1 MKTEVETAEKP
12 SSVFWL
18 LVVFLAVVFLTGGT
32 SRGDAQSLAILFPWT
47 ILACG
52 TALITLRLEHVRQ
65 HASLFIGFGVLL
77 AFTLL
82 YLVPLPSNIWQSFPG
97 RTDIVAIDEM
107 VGLENSSRPVTLMP
121 NAGWLSAYTLFTPL
135 AVLLFGVQLKRD
147 DLYRLLPLFISLGAV
162 SGLLGLLQIA
172 GTPGGPLYFYRITNS
187 DSAVGLFANRNHAA
201 TLLAS
206 LFPMLAVFAS
216 AGAGRHEVPQSR
228 LLIAAAIALV
238 LIPLILVTGSRAGL
252 VLAVIGLVGASLLYR
267 QPVRKQDYGSKTRK
281 LKWLTLPRLAVV
293 AVLCLAI
300 LTVYFSR
307 AEALDRLFG
316 QSMDADSRSI
326 FWAESLNLFYKYFP
340 LGSGAGAFGSAYQI
354 IEKDH
359 MLTSFYLNRAHND
372 WVELAVTFGILTIL
386 FIGFAVIQFLRG
398 TIRLWFSANKKR
410 RSVIF
415 GRMAGIIIAMLGA
428 ASIADYPIRTPT
440 MMCLFGVAI
449 LWFNAA
455 TKTESSGSRIETS
468 I

>member
-1 MKTEVETAEKP
+1 MKTEAENAEKP
-12 SSVFWL
+12 SIVFWL
-18 LVVFLAVVFLTGGT
+18 LVVFLTVVFLTGGT

-52 TALITLRLEHVRQ
+52 TALMTLRCEHVRR
-65 HASLFIGFGVLL
+65 HASLFLGFGVLL
-77 AFTLL
+77 IFTLL
-82 YLVPLPSNIWQSFPG
+82 YLVPLPSALWQNFPG
-97 RTDIVAIDEM
+97 RADIVVVDRI
-107 VGLENSSRPVTLMP
+107 VGLENSLRPITLMP

-147 DLYRLLPLFISLGAV
+147 DLYRLLPVFISLGAV
-162 SGLLGLLQIA
+162 SGLVGLLQIA

-201 TLLAS
+201 TLLACV
-206 LFPMLAVFAS
+206 FPMLAVFAS
-216 AGAGRHEVPQSR
+216 VGAGRHEVSQSR

-252 VLAVIGLVGASLLYR
+252 VLAVVGLSGALLLYR
-267 QPVRKQDYGSKTRK
+267 QPVRKQDIGSQTS
-281 LKWLTLPRLAVV
+281 KWLTLPKLTVA
-293 AVLCLAI
+293 AVLCLGL

-307 AEALDRLFG
+307 AEAIDRLFG

-354 IEKDH
+354 IEKDR

-386 FIGFAVIQFLRG
+386 FVGIAAIQFVRG
-398 TIRLWFSANKKR
+398 TIRLWMSSNKKR
-410 RSVIF
+410 RSVTF
-415 GRMAGIIIAMLGA
+415 GRMAGIIIAMMGV

-440 MMCLFGVAI
+440 MMCLFSIAI
-449 LWFNAA
+449 LWFDAA
-455 TKTESSGSRIETS
+455 TRAESSGSS
-468 I
+468 LDMSV